1 MIRRFIL
8 RPAMAN
14 RRDSDIQHV
23 QAALIAAPLTDAL
36 EVSIGPFKQRL
47 PTNLRSRVKILV
59 RELAAFNGITYEE
72 FNGIIHRLYYPKRDR
87 VIAGQTI
94 ESSIP
99 TNELT
104 PDEARIIE
112 SELYSL
118 GATIGCPLSIP
129 QSK

>member
-1 MIRRFIL
+1 MKRFIL
-8 RPAMAN
+8 PEK
-14 RRDSDIQHV
+14 RR
-23 QAALIAAPLTDAL
+23 ALDVYLAILPKDEIFEAEIKPY
-36 EVSIGPFKQRL
+36 SKRL
-47 PTNLRSRVKILV
+47 PSNLRARVKILV

-72 FNGIIHRLYYPKRDR
+72 FNGIVHRLYYPKRDR

-112 SELYSL
+112 ANLYEL
-118 GATIGCPLSIP
+118 GATLGCPLSIP
-129 QSK
+129 QGPG

>member
-1 MIRRFIL
+1 MKRFVIPEKGL
-8 RPAMAN
+8 
-14 RRDSDIQHV
+14 
-23 QAALIAAPLTDAL
+23 AL
-36 EVSIGPFKQRL
+36 EAYLALL
-47 PTNLRSRVKILV
+47 PKNEVYSVTIEPYRKKLPSNLRSRIKILV

-72 FNGIIHRLYYPKRDR
+72 FNGIVHRLYYPKRDR

-112 SELYSL
+112 QELYNL
-118 GATIGCPLSIP
+118 GATLGCPLSLP

>member
-1 MIRRFIL
+1 MKRFIL
-8 RPAMAN
+8 PEK
-14 RRDSDIQHV
+14 RR
-23 QAALIAAPLTDAL
+23 ALDVYLATLPQG
-36 EVSIGPFKQRL
+36 EVFEATIEPYKKRL
-47 PTNLRSRVKILV
+47 PANLRSRVKILV

-72 FNGIIHRLYYPKRDR
+72 FNGIVHRLYYPKRDR

-112 SELYSL
+112 QELYNL
-118 GATIGCPLSIP
+118 GAQISCPLSLP
-129 QSK
+129 QAK

>member
-1 MIRRFIL
+1 MRFVLPQRR
-8 RPAMAN
+8 RE
-14 RRDSDIQHV
+14 
-23 QAALIAAPLTDAL
+23 ALDYIATTGPEEVL
-36 EVSIGPFKQRL
+36 EVEIKPYQKRL
-47 PTNLRSRVKILV
+47 PTNLRARVKILV

-72 FNGIIHRLYYPKRDR
+72 FNGIVHRLYYPKRDR

-112 SELYSL
+112 QELYNL
-118 GATIGCPLSIP
+118 GATIGCPLSLP
-129 QSK
+129 QAKGSE

>member
-1 MIRRFIL
+1 MRFIL
-8 RPAMAN
+8 PQRRKELLAYVETLPPDEMIEADFRPY
-14 RRDSDIQHV
+14 Q
-23 QAALIAAPLTDAL
+23 
-36 EVSIGPFKQRL
+36 KRL
-47 PTNLRSRVKILV
+47 PANLRSRIKILV
-59 RELAAFNGITYEE
+59 RELGAFNGICYEE
-72 FNGIIHRLYYPKRDR
+72 MNGLVHRLYYPKRDR

-104 PDEARIIE
+104 PDEARIVE
-112 SELYSL
+112 QELYNL